1 MMEKLYL
8 PCLRGTMGD
17 WAYYSCIMKIKDIA
31 ERVNFAEEIHKSK
44 KLSELI
50 QRALLGSRGKQIKD
64 YLLTNKERFFNSM
77 IVAVYEGDPE
87 WYEVGN
93 ITSKIKNIQIEKIPS
108 SVIESIGI
116 LSFSGKEK
124 FFALDGQHRLS
135 GMRQALDKKPEL
147 GEEEVSVIFV
157 AHENTESGLQRSRRL
172 FTVLNKTAKSV
183 SKREIIALD
192 EDDTMAITI
201 RKLIEENKYFQ
212 EDRISYEKGNN
223 IPAANS
229 TSLTTIENLYD
240 LLETLYKKIIFHTEK
255 ETLTRNR
262 LSDAD
267 LDTYYKETCTFF
279 DMLFKT
285 IEPLKEYS
293 KENYKEA
300 VAKHRTKHGGSIYY
314 RPLGLSIII
323 NVIANLNKKY
333 TWQESINLI
342 SKLPHNLQYEPYK
355 GIIWHPSKGIIISKG
370 KTLATKLLL
379 YMLNE
384 EAKPGKLLEEYRKAL
399 DDEVAELPRKI
410 IE

>member
-1 MMEKLYL
+1 MKQLYL
-8 PCLRGTMGD
+8 PCLRGRMGD
-17 WAYYSCIMKIKDIA
+17 WAYYSCIMKIKDVA
-31 ERVNFAEEIHKSK
+31 ARVNFAEEIHKSK

-50 QRALLGSRGKQIKD
+50 QRALWGTRGKQIKE

-93 ITSKIKNIQIEKIPS
+93 ITSKTKKMQVEEIPLG
-108 SVIESIGI
+108 VIESIGI

-135 GMRQALDKKPEL
+135 GIRKALDKKPEL
-147 GEEEVSVIFV
+147 GEEEISVIFV

-172 FTVLNKTAKSV
+172 FTVLNKTAKAV

-192 EDDTMAITI
+192 EDDTMAIIT
-201 RKLIEENKYFQ
+201 RKLIEENKYFRD
-212 EDRISYEKGNN
+212 DRISYEKGNN
-223 IPAANS
+223 IPAANN

-240 LLETLYKKIIFHTEK
+240 LLETMFKKIFFHTTK
-255 ETLTRNR
+255 ATLTRNR

-267 LDTYYKETCTFF
+267 LDTYYKGACTFF
-279 DMLFKT
+279 DKLFKT
-285 IEPLKEYS
+285 IEPLKEHS

-300 VAKHRTKHGGSIYY
+300 VAKYRTKQGGSIYY

-323 NVIANLNKKY
+323 NVIASLNKKY
-333 TWQESINLI
+333 TWQESVNLI
-342 SKLPHNLQYEPYK
+342 SQLPHNLQEVPYK
-355 GIIWHPSKGIIISKG
+355 GVIWHPSKGTIITKG

-384 EAKPGKLLEEYRKAL
+384 ETNPGKLLEEYRKAL
-399 DDEVAELPRKI
+399 DDEAAVLPRKI
-410 IE
+410 TQ